1 MHSIIYKQISEH
13 STTLYQLI
21 YVLILSLQAFY
32 YTLFGYPMKDLDGE
46 LALVTG
52 GGGGLGRL
60 LALRLTE
67 LGCKVILWDINQDGK
82 FEFS

>member
-1 MHSIIYKQISEH
+1 
-13 STTLYQLI
+13 
-21 YVLILSLQAFY
+21 
-32 YTLFGYPMKDLDGE
+32 MKDLDGE